1 MYQIPKIPSIEET
14 RCSLCDRF
22 CIKYS
27 CFDKPHQ
34 LTEHRRT
41 SLIKRK
47 KEKVSKRERERD
59 DERARTHDKKNPR
72 RFKGNDVYTRA
83 SEFAGTLARARARA
97 ITPRKVKFSRLRNA
111 GIIVLSDE

>member
-14 RCSLCDRF
+14 RCSLCDRS

-27 CFDKPHQ
+27 CFDRPHQ
-34 LTEHRRT
+34 LTEHRQT

-83 SEFAGTLARARARA
+83 SEFAGTLARARARDHTAESEIFA
-97 ITPRKVKFSRLRNA
+97 IA
-111 GIIVLSDE
+111 